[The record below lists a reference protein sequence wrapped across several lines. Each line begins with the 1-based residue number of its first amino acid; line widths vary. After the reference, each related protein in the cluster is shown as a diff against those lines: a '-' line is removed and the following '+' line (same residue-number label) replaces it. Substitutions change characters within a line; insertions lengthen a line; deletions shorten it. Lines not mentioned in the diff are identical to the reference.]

1 MLAVK
6 IQCRSLISR
15 LFVFAVALPAC
26 SAHRLL
32 LIRKA
37 QPIMDQLLQFWS
49 DKEMA
54 AAFIHAHF
62 TVVDMNT
69 QDFIY
74 QTNTSSLQQQFLN
87 H

>member
-1 MLAVK
+1 
-6 IQCRSLISR
+6 
-15 LFVFAVALPAC
+15 
-26 SAHRLL
+26 
-32 LIRKA
+32 
-37 QPIMDQLLQFWS
+37 MDQLLQFWS

-74 QTNTSSLQQQFLN
+74 QTNTSSFTTTISKSLLRYIFRWRL
-87 H
+87 

>member
-1 MLAVK
+1 
-6 IQCRSLISR
+6 
-15 LFVFAVALPAC
+15 
-26 SAHRLL
+26 
-32 LIRKA
+32 
-37 QPIMDQLLQFWS
+37 MDQLLQFWS